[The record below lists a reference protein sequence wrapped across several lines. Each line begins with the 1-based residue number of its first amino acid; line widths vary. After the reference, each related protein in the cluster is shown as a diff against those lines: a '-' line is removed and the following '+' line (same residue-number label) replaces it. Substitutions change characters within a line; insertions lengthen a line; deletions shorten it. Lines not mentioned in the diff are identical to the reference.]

1 MKYSSIKTMTDK
13 NRMATMCRK
22 PTYQRATSPAIP
34 KANEYLLRHNGVSV
48 IMSTHA
54 RLQGFKRY
62 GMSTDNM
69 VDYFTRVADG
79 LKAYAWKYN
88 DQEIFV
94 YSRHFQRGCIIT
106 HRSDYRTNEKC
117 LVAVTLYPYG
127 KAVPM
132 KSSTER
138 VYVD

>member
-1 MKYSSIKTMTDK
+1 MKYRSMKTMTDR
-13 NRMATMCRK
+13 NQMAAMCRK
-22 PTYQRATSPAIP
+22 PVYQRSTSPAVP
-34 KANEYLLRHNGVSV
+34 ASNEYLLRHEGVSV
-48 IMSTHA
+48 IVTTHA

-69 VDYFTRVADG
+69 TDYFTRVAVG
-79 LKAYAWKYN
+79 LKNYPWKYD

-94 YSRHFQRGCIIT
+94 YSRHFQRGCIMT

-132 KSSTER
+132 KQSTDK
-138 VYVD
+138 VYVN